1 MAFARSLL
9 LYPLMAVVFFGL
21 DMIWLGVVAKGFY
34 ARALAHLMSPTV
46 KWTPA
51 FVFYGIFLVGVEVF
65 VVLPGSQQGSAAR
78 TALFGALFGL
88 VAYATYDL
96 TNWAT
101 LRDWPPAVALVDM
114 AWGAVLTGT
123 VSLAGHVIARRLTG

>member
-1 MAFARSLL
+1 MTFARSLL

-21 DMIWLGVVAKGFY
+21 DMVWLGVVAKGFY
-34 ARALAHLMSPTV
+34 ARALAHLMSPDV
-46 KWTPA
+46 KWAPA
-51 FVFYGIFLVGVEVF
+51 FVFYAVFLVGVEVF

-78 TALFGALFGL
+78 TALLGAFFGF

-101 LRDWPPAVALVDM
+101 LRDWPPVVALVDM

-123 VSLAGHVIARRLTG
+123 VSLAGHFIARRLAG